1 MASSHTASSLP
12 SFCRFTALLPAPEE
26 PEPMSDDAFASDPNL
41 FSGEEI
47 DNMEMADLDR
57 LSLEELNVYL
67 NKVNRT
73 MKELRNQERKWK
85 ERNIRL
91 MDMREE
97 IENLLEER

>member
-1 MASSHTASSLP
+1 M
-12 SFCRFTALLPAPEE
+12 
-26 PEPMSDDAFASDPNL
+26 
-41 FSGEEI
+41 
-47 DNMEMADLDR
+47 
-57 LSLEELNVYL
+57 YL